1 MLPGIRSLITL
12 RGISGLENNNFLHVT
27 SDVSNESH
35 LRRFDTADWET
46 GRTPGL

>member
-1 MLPGIRSLITL
+1 MLLGIRPLVTF
-12 RGISGLENNNFLHVT
+12 RGISGLENNFLHV
-27 SDVSNESH
+27 SNDSH